1 MKKSLGQFEVKVA
14 QLQGQLQA
22 VRLANRCLR
31 QKHKSVL
38 ASRNHQRW
46 KVKSLRV
53 AHKQANRELKVSK
66 NKGSVVGNEIKRHR
80 YSTALVSLCVS
91 LFVYSGCSFRGV
103 KRVLLCLELELGI
116 SLGGIPSKS
125 SIENW
130 VGKMGLF
137 CYEKVVLPSDF
148 GPYAI
153 ILDESMSFGSARMMV
168 ALGVKA
174 NKSKQGSLTMEEV
187 WLLGFSVRTSWK
199 WGEVKSFLEQ
209 AQERTGSKAAYVIS
223 DGGVNLK
230 KAIRESAMTRICDV
244 GHEICKFMEQSY
256 KEDTRFKEWIEA
268 VTKVRFQVYM
278 MDVAYLIPPKQRTV
292 ARFTNL
298 SRVATWAVKMLEAM
312 PTLSLKEQGTFGW
325 LKNHEGF
332 IREFEAT
339 FQVNES
345 ILKILKNDGLS
356 YRTVEQCTKI
366 CQNAHKRV
374 PQKHREKIMAYLQ
387 EEKEKL
393 PKEASPSWHAS
404 SDILESLFGKYKSN
418 APTNPMN
425 GVTSRVLTMALMTNG
440 NCLPGKAQEDTATA
454 LETISMANLARWKKE
469 HLPENQLVKR
479 KKIMKN

>member
-1 MKKSLGQFEVKVA
+1 MKKSPGQFEVKIA

-22 VRLANRCLR
+22 VRQENRCLR

-38 ASRNHQRW
+38 ASRNHQRG
-46 KVKSLRV
+46 KVRWLRV
-53 AHKQANRELKVSK
+53 AHKQANSELKVSK
-66 NKGSVVGNEIKRHR
+66 NKISVVGNEIKRHR
-80 YSTALVSLCVS
+80 YSTVLVSLCVS
-91 LFVYSGCSFRGV
+91 LFVYGGCSFRGV

-137 CYEKVVLPSDF
+137 CYEKVVAPSDF

-168 ALGVKA
+168 ALGVNA
-174 NKSKQGSLTMEEV
+174 NKVKQGSLMMDEV

-199 WGEVKSFLEQ
+199 WGEVKAFLEQ
-209 AQERTGSKAAYVIS
+209 VQEKAGSKAAYVIS

-230 KAIRESAMTRICDV
+230 KAIQEADITRICDV

-256 KEDTRFKEWIEA
+256 KVDTRFKAWIEA

-278 MDVAYLIPPKQRTV
+278 TDTAYLIPPKQRTV

-298 SRVATWAVKMLEAM
+298 SGVATWAVKMLEAM
-312 PTLSLKEQGTFGW
+312 PTLSLKEQGTYGW
-325 LKNHEGF
+325 LKDHEGL

-339 FQVNES
+339 FQMNES
-345 ILKILKNDGLS
+345 ILKIVKNDGLS
-356 YRTVEQCTKI
+356 HKTIEQCIQI
-366 CQNAHKRV
+366 CQNAQKWI
-374 PQKHREKIMAYLQ
+374 PQKHREKIIAYLQ

-393 PKEASPSWHAS
+393 PKEGHPNWHAS

-425 GVTSRVLTMALMTNG
+425 GVTSRALTMALMTNG
-440 NCLPGKAQEDTATA
+440 NCFPGKEQTETAIA
-454 LETISMANLARWKKE
+454 LETISMANLAHWKKE

-479 KKIMKN
+479 KKTMKN